1 MKLLDNV
8 LFHTDQIYN
17 AIVREINRLIDEQV
31 ILTNEQG
38 VIVAST
44 NLDRIGSFHEGSY
57 LAMKNKE
64 KMIMTDDDVERL
76 RGVRPGVVLPIIIED
91 KPMGVLGI
99 TGEPSVVEP
108 YAMLVQKVTEL
119 FIHDSVARINQ
130 ESKTRDLE
138 FFIFDWLN
146 HTGDFSQLLERSD
159 FLHIDMFSYDQ
170 VVVFK
175 CDYLKINLTYNQLEM
190 VKKLWSS
197 TINALFIR
205 WGQEKIVML
214 LEAVEKDRL
223 TEKLLSFI
231 THIKK
236 EMDIQ
241 LYAGVGNKNDPKR
254 LSYSFQQA
262 NKSSEYA
269 NSKHPVVFEA
279 DLRFEMLTH
288 ELSAETKDQFVLRSI
303 GALIQEEELMQTLS
317 SWFENNMAV
326 QLTADKLHIHKNTLH
341 YRLNRIADV
350 TKLNVRN
357 VDDLMLLY
365 ISHRFYN
372 EKRKT

>member
-1 MKLLDNV
+1 MDNV

-31 ILTNEQG
+31 ILINEQG

-44 NLDRIGSFHEGSY
+44 NSDRIGSFHEGSY

-64 KMIMTDDDVERL
+64 KMIMTDDDVKRL

-241 LYAGVGNKNDPKR
+241 LYAGVGNKNDSKR